1 MGQQFSKDRCYF
13 LNHFCSLESQTSPG
27 RSTYNLG
34 MQLSKWNLD
43 PSTNVFLSTSEAVIW
58 TQLPESRNQC
68 TSFMDQSLNRDSDFF
83 LFSDVW
89 QELNRKFQQ
98 IDFPVFII
106 RTVTDRQGAEWATSG
121 TSVCCIIRK
130 ARGLFPVSCLP
141 TLPQDT
147 RILLVYLENSP
158 EGGIILY
165 SSSQKPLATA
175 AVQWKGL
182 KLLLATSSAAFVKSS
197 GVSWS
202 RLMHCRQNSFFL

>member
-1 MGQQFSKDRCYF
+1 
-13 LNHFCSLESQTSPG
+13 
-27 RSTYNLG
+27 

-43 PSTNVFLSTSEAVIW
+43 PSSAVFLSMSKAVIW
-58 TQLPESRNQC
+58 TQLPESRKQC
-68 TSFMDQSLNRDSDFF
+68 ASFTDWSLDRASDFF
-83 LFSDVW
+83 LFSYVW

-98 IDFPVFII
+98 IDLPVFII
-106 RTVTDRQGAEWATSG
+106 RTVTNRQGTEWATSG

-130 ARGLFPVSCLP
+130 ARGLFPVSCP
-141 TLPQDT
+141 PALPQDT
-147 RILLVYLENSP
+147 RTLLIYLENSP

-202 RLMHCRQNSFFL
+202 RVMHCRQNSFFL